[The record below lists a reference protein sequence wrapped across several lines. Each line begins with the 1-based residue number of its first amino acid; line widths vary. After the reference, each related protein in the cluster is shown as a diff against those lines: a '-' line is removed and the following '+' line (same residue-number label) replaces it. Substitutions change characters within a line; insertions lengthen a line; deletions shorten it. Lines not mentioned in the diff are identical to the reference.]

1 MKQFI
6 IVFLLAFTLHSFSQ
20 NMTVERLGE
29 IVNEVTD
36 NVEGENGRW
45 QFQINETIF
54 IVVTDSTNNRM
65 RIISPITKIISLEEN
80 MLQNALIA
88 NFHSALDVK
97 YAISDGIIWSAF
109 IHPLSELSDKQ
120 VESAISQVYYA
131 NVNFGTSYA
140 STSLIFPGKKREA
153 PKTDDKK
160 LKTRKI

>member
-1 MKQFI
+1 MKQFV
-6 IVFLLAFTLHSFSQ
+6 IVFLFVFTLHSFSQ
-20 NMTVERLGE
+20 NMTSERLGE

-65 RIISPITKIISLEEN
+65 RIISPITKTISLEEN
-80 MLQNALIA
+80 ILQNALIA

-131 NVNFGTSYA
+131 NVNFGTTYA
-140 STSLIFPGKKREA
+140 STSLIFPGKNREE
-153 PKTDDKK
+153 PKKDKK